1 MNFSIAQK
9 HYIIIGLVVLMALGL
24 ASINLFT
31 NSSLERYN
39 KSLNLVKDVQVGM
52 LSLRRAEKDFMA
64 RKMEKYREKFEKTHK
79 DTMLKASE
87 LKAQLNS
94 AGLSEEATE
103 VASLEKHLIDYQKE
117 FLALYEQQKTI
128 GFDHQ
133 SGLHGSLRDAVHDV
147 ETIIKEQPFL
157 MADMLMLRRN
167 EKDFMARLDVKYIDK
182 IQKNTEIL
190 IANVKNSELN
200 DANKSEII
208 RLTNSYLSQF
218 LALADAEKVKGL
230 DHNTGIHGELRDTI
244 HKTET
249 IFDQLDSRLS
259 EAVNSNSTSLK
270 TIAMVTTLIFLSI
283 IVAFIIFVSR
293 SIHGPLTYFQ
303 NKILSIAEQNDLTT
317 RLTEDGDR
325 EIRSLAVSFNTMI
338 DALRD
343 TMLKVESSASHLVQ
357 ATDKANSNIAHITMA
372 CDQQSKEL
380 EQASTAIEEMTATVT
395 HIAES
400 ANNAAQDVSLAKNDV
415 TKGHEKAE
423 DAKREMSG
431 LITDIENAV
440 QSLTSLEENSNN
452 IAGLLDEIQGIAE
465 QTNLLAL
472 NAAIEAAR
480 AGEQGRGFAVVAD
493 EVRTLASRTQAST
506 ESIRGNISAFQQS
519 TMEMVEAVND
529 SRERAESGR
538 KLVNMSTESLA
549 SISEKMQSVSE
560 INHHVATASEEQSY
574 ATEEISQNVTRV
586 NEFSRQVVDESN
598 AALEFTKTLTQLS
611 EEFQTLVRKFKI
623 H

>member
-39 KSLNLVKDVQVGM
+39 KSLNLVKDVQMGM

-128 GFDHQ
+128 GFDHR

-167 EKDFMARLDVKYIDK
+167 EKDFMARLDAKYIDK

-249 IFDQLDSRLS
+249 IFDQLESQLS
-259 EAVNSNSTSLK
+259 EAVNSNSTSLR
-270 TIAMVTTLIFLSI
+270 TIALITTLIFLSI

-317 RLTEDGDR
+317 RLSEDGDR

-343 TMLKVESSASHLVQ
+343 TMLKVENSASHLVQ
-357 ATDKANSNIAHITMA
+357 ATDKANNNIAHITMA